1 MIRAML
7 LLALLLLSACSKQEP
22 LTEAA
27 FVGKWH
33 SSKANAAIRLDANNE
48 WELLGGDGGV
58 TEFGVWQVYD
68 NKLVWSFRADGATH
82 HDINPVVS
90 FATNEF
96 KLREASGA
104 VTTFVRVN

>member
-1 MIRAML
+1 MKRTTLML
-7 LLALLLLSACSKQEP
+7 ALTLLAACARQEP

-58 TEFGVWQVYD
+58 TEYGVWQVYD
-68 NKLVWSFRADGATH
+68 NKLVWSFRTDGTTN
-82 HDINPVVS
+82 HDVNPVLS
-90 FATNEF
+90 FAGKEF
-96 KLREASGA
+96 KLREANGA
-104 VTTFVRVN
+104 VTTFLRLN